1 MKTRTH
7 SRNKRFPAPR
17 EDRRED
23 SLALLLEE
31 VEDTPS
37 SEYIVTLQARE
48 LPALQEYLCEHGA
61 RTIH

>member
-7 SRNKRFPAPR
+7 SRTKRFPAPR

-23 SLALLLEE
+23 PIELLLEE

-37 SEYIVTLQARE
+37 SEFIVSLQARE
-48 LPALQEYLCEHGA
+48 LPALQEYLREHGA

>member
-7 SRNKRFPAPR
+7 SRNKRFSSPR
-17 EDRRED
+17 EDGRED
-23 SLALLLEE
+23 PIELLLEE

-48 LPALQEYLCEHGA
+48 LPALQEYLREHGA

>member
-7 SRNKRFPAPR
+7 SRTKRFPAPH

-23 SLALLLEE
+23 PIELLLEE

-37 SEYIVTLQARE
+37 SEYIVSLQARE
-48 LPALQEYLCEHGA
+48 LPALQEYLREHGTP
-61 RTIH
+61 TIH

>member
-7 SRNKRFPAPR
+7 SRTKRFPAPH
-17 EDRRED
+17 EDHRD
-23 SLALLLEE
+23 DPLALLLEE

-37 SEYIVTLQARE
+37 SEYIVTLQAQE
-48 LPALQEYLCEHGA
+48 LPALHEYLLELGS

>member
-7 SRNKRFPAPR
+7 SRTKRFPAPR

-23 SLALLLEE
+23 PLALLLEE

-37 SEYIVTLQARE
+37 SEYIVSLQARE
-48 LPALQEYLCEHGA
+48 LPALQEYLRDHS
-61 RTIH
+61 TPMIH